1 MLHLHQWSIIVCC
14 LVHRLTWSS
23 ITGQDNREADLSLLL
38 CGLRFAFSAY
48 VRVLKISSGKCSR
61 LLPSVSSI
69 AFNNQ
74 FSHWVFPKERC
85 AYKYGCVSC
94 YRAQICD
101 GLHVRRRD
109 EVARSLR
116 SRCELLRRLRQ
127 TEVSTAKDSAELA
140 CVNGI
145 TCMTRR
151 PTQVIGCN
159 CTQFRSY
166 YI

>member
-1 MLHLHQWSIIVCC
+1 MKYYCMLFGSPANLIIHYRPRQSWSRSLFASLWFTFRILC
-14 LVHRLTWSS
+14 LRTCFKDF
-23 ITGQDNREADLSLLL
+23 QRKN
-38 CGLRFAFSAY
+38 
-48 VRVLKISSGKCSR
+48 CSR

-74 FSHWVFPKERC
+74 FSHRVFPKERC